1 MSCASGIR
9 VLMHVWVWWRCR
21 ERRGRVWV
29 VKPAAWLTGWE
40 TLIYTVYIHTHA
52 DTHIW
57 REGLLFQCQ
66 LWTTRSSIQGLWPW
80 TQYKHI
86 SSEVV
91 GFSLVYVLNLNNV
104 LKDVVKKV
112 RINDQINEVAS
123 FRTLCIKDWVFLS
136 RASFFKILY

>member
-1 MSCASGIR
+1 MLQGFVFSCMCGYDDDVVNAEEESESWSLQLGSR
-9 VLMHVWVWWRCR
+9 A
-21 ERRGRVWV
+21 ER
-29 VKPAAWLTGWE
+29 LSYIQY
-40 TLIYTVYIHTHA
+40 IYTHA

-80 TQYKHI
+80 TQYNHI

-91 GFSLVYVLNLNNV
+91 GFNLVYVLNLNNV
-104 LKDVVKKV
+104 LKDVVKKA
-112 RINDQINEVAS
+112 RINDQINKVAS